1 MLNLSQ
7 ITGYYIATTYL
18 PVIQKTIFDSF
29 ALLESFGF
37 QYYEDKYVELIQ
49 RSDGIT
55 SEAKQDQFIF
65 YLQAD
70 IAKIIEDHFIK
81 INHYQSPTLEELN
94 ELAHFLYIIQSLE
107 NYDLVAY
114 RVYSDDTPKN
124 VLTDLITHFTLL
136 SKPRSME
143 LIESVSERF
152 IDVLRAFIEDRV
164 QETKQIDKSHLT
176 RLKMFFKFI
185 ENTPCL
191 GLTFYEQGYINVTL
205 EELLNLISLD
215 VPAHIDNHIEKQL
228 NVAQAALDTLS
239 ILLLCKDTYEIPLL
253 KFKQNSFLF
262 TSKLDSVTKLHTAMF
277 NMLNDFN
284 MFLDVEKER
293 EKANGN

>member
-7 ITGYYIATTYL
+7 ITAYYITTTYL
-18 PVIQKTIFDSF
+18 PIVQKTIFESF
-29 ALLESFGF
+29 TLLESFGL

-55 SEAKQDQFIF
+55 SESKQDQFIF

-81 INHYQSPTLEELN
+81 INHYQTPTLEELN

-107 NYDLVAY
+107 NYDIVAY
-114 RVYSDDTPKN
+114 RLYSDDTPKN

-152 IDVLRAFIEDRV
+152 IDALRAYIEDKV
-164 QETKQIDKSHLT
+164 QETNQLDKSHLT
-176 RLKMFFKFI
+176 KLKMFFKFI
-185 ENTPCL
+185 ENSPCL
-191 GLTFYEQGYINVTL
+191 GLTYYEQGYINVTL

-215 VPAHIDNHIEKQL
+215 VPAHIDDHIEKQL

-239 ILLLCKDTYEIPLL
+239 ILMLCKDTYEIPLL

-262 TSKLDSVTKLHTAMF
+262 TNKLEHVTKLHTAMF